1 MKLLPCGDRAVLAE
15 FDSLTMAL
23 TAFVQWAPATPAG
36 ITELVPAART
46 VLVRIDPAVL
56 GLSAAKQWL
65 VAHTPS
71 PGTGLAQAPGTG
83 LATGAPRSVTTLPIV
98 YDGDDLVAVADNW
111 GCSIAAVADRHAAI
125 DWVCAFV
132 GFAPGF
138 PYLIPTPGG
147 ATLPPVPRR
156 ATSRPTVPAGAVAL
170 AAEYCGVY
178 PRVSPGGWQ
187 LIGRTSA
194 RLWDTDRASPALI
207 TAGSRVRFDSV
218 RG

>member
-46 VLVRIDPAVL
+46 VLVRINPAVL

-65 VAHTPS
+65 VAHAPS
-71 PGTGLAQAPGTG
+71 PGTGLVTSTGLAPGT
-83 LATGAPRSVTTLPIV
+83 TRSVITLPMV
-98 YDGDDLVAVADNW
+98 YDGDDLATVADNW
-111 GCSIAAVADRHAAI
+111 GCSITAVVDLHAAI

-138 PYLIPTPGG
+138 SYLIPTPGG

-156 ATSRPTVPAGAVAL
+156 ATSRPNVPAGAVAL

-194 RLWDTDRASPALI
+194 QLWDTDRASPALI